1 MTPSERNE
9 VIEVI
14 AQEVDLLTPGAAV
27 SKQANRVLA
36 DEFIEEYP
44 DVAVAAVVRAQQ
56 PDGSV
61 SPWIIEREL
70 LTRFIEHCRTRIR
83 PRDWSSRD

>member
-9 VIEVI
+9 VIEAI
-14 AQEVDLLTPGAAV
+14 AQEVDLLTPAASS
-27 SKQANRVLA
+27 SKCVNRLLA
-36 DEFIEEYP
+36 DEFIEECT
-44 DVAVAAVVRAQQ
+44 DVTEAAGVRARQ
-56 PDGSV
+56 PDGSL

-70 LTRFIEHCRTRIR
+70 LTRFIEHCRRRIR